1 MLLWEVTM
9 IDFSKRIKNGIKIK
23 KIDPIEI
30 YNTLDRSSVTGPLR
44 PVQFN
49 VLTKWNKEYRD
60 KKDLIIK
67 LHTGAGKTLVG
78 LLIAMSYINNN
89 EGPVVYVCPNIYL
102 MQQVCQDAQKFG
114 IPFCIIN
121 KDNEI
126 PNDFLNGKRVLITYV
141 QKVFNGLSIF
151 GTGNQSMHVGCI
163 ILDDSHAC
171 IDSMNGSCTIQI
183 LSDNPAYQKILD
195 LVEQDL
201 RDQGVGTFHDILN
214 KRSNGLI
221 PIPYWCWQDKINEI
235 TKIISEQTDDNHI
248 KFAWPLLKDQLVD
261 CRAFFSSNKIEIAPA
276 CLPIQQYGIFNNA
289 AHRILMS
296 ATTQED
302 TFFIKGLRLSVDA
315 VRNPLVDEKYTWSGE
330 KMILIPDSICE
341 NVDTDDL
348 LNYVLTTTH
357 DFGIAVL
364 TPSFEKSKKY
374 EKMGGILA
382 NSNSSGKTMF
392 QILRDYLIDH
402 KNKTIIFAN
411 RYDGIDLPDDT
422 CRILIIDSVP
432 YYDSLSDRYEELCRS
447 ESEIIRIKTIQ
458 KIEQG
463 LGRSVRGEKDYSVI
477 LITGSDLIKYIRSVS
492 NQKFFSPQTQRQ
504 IQIGFDIVD
513 MAKEDL
519 PEGDSRAEI
528 NLFFNTI
535 SQCLTRDE
543 GWKAYYSSEMEGI
556 ELSQTDRTQLY
567 HVLQQ
572 ERKAYDEANT
582 RNYEAASETM
592 QSIADS
598 CADPYEKGWYLQEK
612 ARFLYRISHTDSNK
626 VQVSAF
632 KMNTQLMKP
641 RTGIVYNKLKYPWD
655 NSRTSRIINELR
667 TFGNYDEL
675 SVQLEDTLSN
685 MSFGVD
691 AEKAENAF
699 YRIGQLLGYMC
710 QRPDKEIRQ
719 GPDVL
724 WCTACDKYILIEC
737 KTEVQLDRKH
747 ISKSEAGQMEEHC
760 AWFKAT
766 YGEGISFEPV
776 LVIPTEKL
784 AADAYFS
791 HDTDVLKKDGL
802 DKLKNQIREFFK
814 EFKKYDF
821 AGLDGELVNEKL
833 IAHNLH
839 NDSFINTVVT
849 RAKK

>member
-1 MLLWEVTM
+1 M
-9 IDFSKRIKNGIKIK
+9 IDFSKRIKNGSKVK
-23 KIDPIEI
+23 KIDPVEI

-44 PVQFN
+44 PVQLN
-49 VLTKWNKEYRD
+49 VLTKWHKEYRN

-78 LLIAMSYINNN
+78 LLIALSYINNG

-102 MQQVCQDAQKFG
+102 MQQVCLDAQKFG

-151 GTGNQSMHVGCI
+151 GTGNQSVQVGCI

-183 LSDNPAYQKILD
+183 LYDTPAYQQILE

-201 RDQGVGTFHDILN
+201 RDQGVGTFHDIIN
-214 KRSNGLI
+214 KHSNELM
-221 PIPYWCWQDKINEI
+221 PIPYWCWQDRIDEI
-235 TKIISEQTDDNHI
+235 TKIISKYTDDNHI
-248 KFAWPLLKDQLVD
+248 KFAWPLLRDQLVD
-261 CRAFFSSNKIEIAPA
+261 CKAYFSSHKIEITPA

-315 VRNPLVDEKYTWSGE
+315 VRHPLVDENYTWSGE

-348 LNYVLTTTH
+348 LKYVLTREH
-357 DFGIAVL
+357 NFGIAVL

-374 EKMGGILA
+374 ETMGGILA
-382 NSNSSGKTMF
+382 NNNSSGKNMF
-392 QILRDYLIDH
+392 QTLGEYFNDH

-432 YYDSLSDRYEELCRS
+432 YYDSLSDRYEELCRA

-477 LITGSDLIKYIRSVS
+477 LITGSDLIKYIRSVT
-492 NQKFFSPQTQRQ
+492 NQKLFSPQTQRQ
-504 IQIGFDIVD
+504 IQIGFEIVD

-519 PEGDSRAEI
+519 PEKDAQAEI
-528 NLFFNTI
+528 NLFFSTI
-535 SQCLTRDE
+535 SQCLNRDE
-543 GWKAYYSSEMEGI
+543 GWKAYYSSEMEDI
-556 ELSQTDRTQLY
+556 QLSQIDRTQLY
-567 HVLQQ
+567 HMLQQ

-598 CADPYEKGWYLQEK
+598 CTDPCEKGWYLQEK
-612 ARFLYRISHTDSNK
+612 ARFLYRISHSESSK
-626 VQVSAF
+626 VQISAF
-632 KMNTQLMKP
+632 KMNTQLLKP
-641 RTGIVYNKLKYPWD
+641 RTGIVYNKLKYPLD

-667 TFGNYDEL
+667 AFGNYDEL

-699 YRIGQLLGYMC
+699 YRIGQLLGYVC

-724 WCTACDKYILIEC
+724 WCTASDKYILIEC
-737 KTEVQLDRKH
+737 KTEVLLDRKS

-760 AWFKAT
+760 AWFETT
-766 YGEGISFEPV
+766 YGEGILFEPI
-776 LVIPTEKL
+776 LVITTEKL
-784 AADAYFS
+784 AKDAYFS
-791 HDTDVLKKDGL
+791 HNTDILKKTGL
-802 DKLKNQIREFFK
+802 DKLKKQIRDFFK

-821 AGLDGELVNEKL
+821 AGMDADLVNQKL
-833 IAHNLH
+833 VAHNLH
-839 NDSFINTVVT
+839 DDSFMKKVAVQ
-849 RAKK
+849 AKK

>member
-1 MLLWEVTM
+1 M
-9 IDFSKRIKNGIKIK
+9 IDFSKRIKNGSSITKIN
-23 KIDPIEI
+23 PVEI

-44 PVQFN
+44 SVQSS
-49 VLTKWNKEYRD
+49 VLTKWHKEYRNQ
-60 KKDLIIK
+60 KDLIIK

-78 LLIAMSYINNN
+78 LLIALSYINNG

-102 MQQVCQDAQKFG
+102 MQQVCLDAQKFG

-126 PNDFLNGKRVLITYV
+126 PNDFLNGKRILITYV

-151 GTGNQSMHVGCI
+151 GTGNQSVHVGCI

-183 LSDNPAYQKILD
+183 LCDTPAYQQILE
-195 LVEQDL
+195 LFEQDI
-201 RDQGVGTFHDILN
+201 RDQGVGTFHDIVD
-214 KRSNGLI
+214 KRSNELM
-221 PIPYWCWQDKINEI
+221 PIPYWCWQDRIDEI
-235 TKIISEQTDDNHI
+235 TKIISMYTDDDYI

-261 CRAFFSSNKIEIAPA
+261 CKAYLSSNKIEITPA

-348 LNYVLTTTH
+348 LEYLLKTDH
-357 DFGIAVL
+357 DFGIGVL
-364 TPSFEKSKKY
+364 TPSFEKAKKY
-374 EKMGGILA
+374 EKMGGILGNNNA
-382 NSNSSGKTMF
+382 SGKNMF
-392 QILRDYLIDH
+392 QTLQEYLYDH

-432 YYDSLSDRYEELCRS
+432 YYGSLCDRYEELCRAQ
-447 ESEIIRIKTIQ
+447 SEIIRIKTIQ

-477 LITGSDLIKYIRSVS
+477 LITGSDLIKYIRSVT
-492 NQKFFSPQTQRQ
+492 NQKLFSPQTQRQ
-504 IQIGFDIVD
+504 IQIGFEIVD

-519 PEGDSRAEI
+519 PEKDAQAEI

-535 SQCLTRDE
+535 SQCLNRDE
-543 GWKAYYSSEMEGI
+543 GWKAYYSSKMEDI
-556 ELSQTDRTQLY
+556 QLSQVDRTQLY
-567 HVLQQ
+567 HMLQQ

-582 RNYEAASETM
+582 RNYEAASEIM
-592 QSIADS
+592 QSIANS
-598 CADPYEKGWYLQEK
+598 CVDPCEKGWYLQEK
-612 ARFLYRISHTDSNK
+612 ARFLYRISHTESSK
-626 VQVSAF
+626 VQISAF
-632 KMNTQLMKP
+632 KMNTQLLKP
-641 RTGIVYNKLKYPWD
+641 RTGIVYNKLKFPLD
-655 NSRTSRIINELR
+655 NSRNSRIINELR
-667 TFGNYDEL
+667 VFGNYDEL

-685 MSFGVD
+685 MSFGVN

-699 YRIGQLLGYMC
+699 YRIGQLLGYVC
-710 QRPDKEIRQ
+710 QRPDKEIRH
-719 GPDVL
+719 GPDIL
-724 WCTACDKYILIEC
+724 WCTASNKYILIEC
-737 KTEVQLDRKH
+737 KTEVLLDRKS

-760 AWFKAT
+760 AWFET
-766 YGEGISFEPV
+766 EYGKGVLFEPI
-776 LVIPTEKL
+776 LVITTEKL
-784 AADAYFS
+784 AGDAYFS
-791 HDTDVLKKDGL
+791 HDTNVLRKNGL
-802 DKLKNQIREFFK
+802 DKLKKQIRDFFK

-821 AGLDGELVNEKL
+821 AGLDADLVNQKL
-833 IAHNLH
+833 VAHNLH
-839 NDSFINTVVT
+839 DDRFMKKVVVA
-849 RAKK
+849 AKK

>member
-1 MLLWEVTM
+1 MEVAM
-9 IDFSKRIKNGIKIK
+9 IDFSKRIKNGSSITKIN
-23 KIDPIEI
+23 PVEI

-44 PVQFN
+44 SVQSS
-49 VLTKWNKEYRD
+49 VLTKWHKEYRNQ
-60 KKDLIIK
+60 KDLIIK

-78 LLIAMSYINNN
+78 LLIALSYINNG

-102 MQQVCQDAQKFG
+102 MQQVCLDAQKFG

-126 PNDFLNGKRVLITYV
+126 PNDFLNGKRILITYV

-151 GTGNQSMHVGCI
+151 GTGNQSVHVGCI

-183 LSDNPAYQKILD
+183 LFDTPAYQQILE
-195 LVEQDL
+195 LFEQDI
-201 RDQGVGTFHDILN
+201 RDQGVGTFHDIVD
-214 KRSNGLI
+214 KRSNELM
-221 PIPYWCWQDKINEI
+221 PIPYWCWQDRIDEI
-235 TKIISEQTDDNHI
+235 TKIISMYTDDDYI

-261 CRAFFSSNKIEIAPA
+261 CKAYLSSNKIEITPA

-348 LNYVLTTTH
+348 LEYLLKTDH
-357 DFGIAVL
+357 DFGIGVL
-364 TPSFEKSKKY
+364 TPSFEKAKKY
-374 EKMGGILA
+374 EKMGGILGNNNA
-382 NSNSSGKTMF
+382 SGKNMF
-392 QILRDYLIDH
+392 QTLQEYLYDH

-432 YYDSLSDRYEELCRS
+432 YYGSLCDRYEELCRAQ
-447 ESEIIRIKTIQ
+447 SEIIRIKTIQ

-477 LITGSDLIKYIRSVS
+477 LITGSDLIKYIRSVT
-492 NQKFFSPQTQRQ
+492 NQKLFSPQTQRQ
-504 IQIGFDIVD
+504 IQIGFEIID

-519 PEGDSRAEI
+519 PEKDAQAEI

-535 SQCLTRDE
+535 SQCLNRDE
-543 GWKAYYSSEMEGI
+543 GWKAYYSSKMEDI
-556 ELSQTDRTQLY
+556 QLSQVDRTQLY
-567 HVLQQ
+567 HMLQQ

-582 RNYEAASETM
+582 RNYEAASEIM
-592 QSIADS
+592 QSIANS
-598 CADPYEKGWYLQEK
+598 CVDPCEKGWYLQEK
-612 ARFLYRISHTDSNK
+612 ARFLYRISHTESSK
-626 VQVSAF
+626 VQISAF
-632 KMNTQLMKP
+632 KMNTQLLKP
-641 RTGIVYNKLKYPWD
+641 RTGIVYNKLKFPLD
-655 NSRTSRIINELR
+655 NSRNSRIINELR
-667 TFGNYDEL
+667 VFGNYDEL

-685 MSFGVD
+685 MSFGVN

-699 YRIGQLLGYMC
+699 YRIGQLLGYVC
-710 QRPDKEIRQ
+710 QRPDKEIRH
-719 GPDVL
+719 GPDIL
-724 WCTACDKYILIEC
+724 WCTASNKYILIEC
-737 KTEVQLDRKH
+737 KTEVLLDRKS

-760 AWFKAT
+760 AWFET
-766 YGEGISFEPV
+766 EYGKGVLFEPI
-776 LVIPTEKL
+776 LVITTEKL
-784 AADAYFS
+784 AGDAYFS
-791 HDTDVLKKDGL
+791 HDTNVLRKNGL
-802 DKLKNQIREFFK
+802 DKLKKQIRDFFK

-821 AGLDGELVNEKL
+821 AGLDADLVNQKL
-833 IAHNLH
+833 VAHNLH
-839 NDSFINTVVT
+839 DDRFMKKVVVA
-849 RAKK
+849 AKK

>member
-1 MLLWEVTM
+1 M
-9 IDFSKRIKNGIKIK
+9 IDFSKRIKNGSSITKIN
-23 KIDPIEI
+23 PVEI

-44 PVQFN
+44 SVQSS
-49 VLTKWNKEYRD
+49 VLTKWHKEYRNQ
-60 KKDLIIK
+60 KDLIIK

-78 LLIAMSYINNN
+78 LLIALSYINNG

-102 MQQVCQDAQKFG
+102 MQQVCLDAQKFG

-126 PNDFLNGKRVLITYV
+126 PNDFLNGKRILITYV

-151 GTGNQSMHVGCI
+151 GTGNQSVHVGCI

-183 LSDNPAYQKILD
+183 LFDTPAYQQILE
-195 LVEQDL
+195 LFEQDI
-201 RDQGVGTFHDILN
+201 RDQGVGTFHDIVD
-214 KRSNGLI
+214 KRSNELM
-221 PIPYWCWQDKINEI
+221 PIPYWCWQDRIDEI
-235 TKIISEQTDDNHI
+235 TKIISMYTDDDYI

-261 CRAFFSSNKIEIAPA
+261 CKAYLSSNKIEITPA

-348 LNYVLTTTH
+348 LEYLLKTDH
-357 DFGIAVL
+357 DFGIGVL
-364 TPSFEKSKKY
+364 TPSFEKAKKY
-374 EKMGGILA
+374 EKMGGILGNNNA
-382 NSNSSGKTMF
+382 SGKNMF
-392 QILRDYLIDH
+392 QTLQEYLYDH

-432 YYDSLSDRYEELCRS
+432 YYGSLCDRYEELCRAQ
-447 ESEIIRIKTIQ
+447 SEIIRIKTIQ

-477 LITGSDLIKYIRSVS
+477 LITGSDLIKYIRSVT
-492 NQKFFSPQTQRQ
+492 NQKLFSPQTQRQ
-504 IQIGFDIVD
+504 IQIGFEIVD

-519 PEGDSRAEI
+519 PEKDAQAEI

-535 SQCLTRDE
+535 SQCLNRDE
-543 GWKAYYSSEMEGI
+543 GWKAYYSSKMEDI
-556 ELSQTDRTQLY
+556 QLSQVDRTQLY
-567 HVLQQ
+567 HMLQQ

-582 RNYEAASETM
+582 RNYEAASEIM
-592 QSIADS
+592 QSIANS
-598 CADPYEKGWYLQEK
+598 CVDPCEKGWYLQEK
-612 ARFLYRISHTDSNK
+612 ARFLYRISHTESSK
-626 VQVSAF
+626 VQISAF
-632 KMNTQLMKP
+632 KMNTQLLKP
-641 RTGIVYNKLKYPWD
+641 RTGIVYNKLKFPLD
-655 NSRTSRIINELR
+655 NSRNSRIINELR
-667 TFGNYDEL
+667 VFGNYDEL

-685 MSFGVD
+685 MSFGVN

-699 YRIGQLLGYMC
+699 YRIGQLLGYVC
-710 QRPDKEIRQ
+710 QRPDKEIRH
-719 GPDVL
+719 GPDIL
-724 WCTACDKYILIEC
+724 WCTASNKYILIEC
-737 KTEVQLDRKH
+737 KTEVLLDRKS

-760 AWFKAT
+760 AWFET
-766 YGEGISFEPV
+766 EYGKGVLFEPI
-776 LVIPTEKL
+776 LVITTEKL
-784 AADAYFS
+784 AGDAYFS
-791 HDTDVLKKDGL
+791 HDTNVLRKNGL
-802 DKLKNQIREFFK
+802 DKLKKQIRDFFK

-821 AGLDGELVNEKL
+821 AGLDADLVNQKL
-833 IAHNLH
+833 VAHNLH
-839 NDSFINTVVT
+839 DDRFMKKVVVA
-849 RAKK
+849 AKK

>member
-1 MLLWEVTM
+1 M
-9 IDFSKRIKNGIKIK
+9 IDFSKRIKNGAKTK
-23 KIDPIEI
+23 KIDPVEI

-49 VLTKWNKEYRD
+49 ILTKWHKEYRNQ
-60 KKDLIIK
+60 KDLIIK

-78 LLIAMSYINNN
+78 LLIALSYINNS

-102 MQQVCQDAQKFG
+102 MQQVCLDAQKFG
-114 IPFCIIN
+114 VPFCTIN

-126 PNDFLNGKRVLITYV
+126 PNDFLEGKRVLITYV

-171 IDSMNGSCTIQI
+171 IDSMIGSCTIQI
-183 LSDNPAYQKILD
+183 LYDSPAYQQILE
-195 LVEQDL
+195 LIEQDL
-201 RDQGVGTFHDILN
+201 HDQGAGTFYDILN
-214 KRSNGLI
+214 KRSNEFM
-221 PIPYWCWQDKINEI
+221 PIPYWCWQDRIDEI
-235 TKIISEQTDDNHI
+235 TTIISKHTEDNHI
-248 KFAWPLLKDQLVD
+248 KFAWPLLKDQLID
-261 CRAFFSSNKIEIAPA
+261 CKAYFSSSKIEIAPA

-289 AHRILMS
+289 THRILMS

-315 VRNPLVDEKYTWSGE
+315 VRYPLVDEDYTWSGE
-330 KMILIPDSICE
+330 KMILIPDAICE
-341 NVDTDDL
+341 HVNTDDL
-348 LNYVLTTTH
+348 LKHVLETEH

-382 NSNSSGKTMF
+382 NNSSSGKTMF
-392 QILRDYLIDH
+392 QTLTEYLNNH

-432 YYDSLSDRYEELCRS
+432 YYDSLADRYEELCRA

-477 LITGSDLIKYIRSVS
+477 LITGSDLIKYIRSIT
-492 NQKFFSPQTQRQ
+492 NQKLFSPQTQKQ
-504 IQIGFDIVD
+504 IQIGFEIVD

-519 PEGDSRAEI
+519 PTKDAQAEI
-528 NLFFNTI
+528 TLFFSTI
-535 SQCLTRDE
+535 NQCLHRDE
-543 GWKAYYSSEMEGI
+543 GWKSYYSSEMEDI
-556 ELSQTDRTQLY
+556 QLSQVDRAQLY
-567 HVLQQ
+567 HMLQQ
-572 ERKAYDEANT
+572 ERKAYDEAAT
-582 RNYEAASETM
+582 CNYDAASETI
-592 QSIADS
+592 QQIADS
-598 CADPYEKGWYLQEK
+598 CADLSEKGWYLQEK
-612 ARFLYRISHTDSNK
+612 ARFLYRISHSESSK

-641 RTGIVYNKLKYPWD
+641 RVGIVYNKLRYPL
-655 NSRTSRIINELR
+655 NISRNIRIINELQVL
-667 TFGNYDEL
+667 GNYEEL
-675 SVQLEDTLSN
+675 SIQLEDTLSN

-699 YRIGQLLGYMC
+699 YRIGQLLGYEC

-724 WCTACDKYILIEC
+724 WCTASNKYILIEC
-737 KTEVQLDRKH
+737 KTEVLADRKC

-760 AWFKAT
+760 AWFEAT
-766 YGEGISFEPV
+766 YGEITSFKPI
-776 LVIPTEKL
+776 LVISTEKL
-784 AADAYFS
+784 AKDAYFS
-791 HDTDVLKKDGL
+791 HDTKILKKSGL
-802 DKLKNQIREFFK
+802 EKLKKQIRDFFK
-814 EFKKYDF
+814 EFKKFDF
-821 AGLDGELVNEKL
+821 SGLDADVVNQKLV
-833 IAHNLH
+833 AHNLH
-839 NDSFINTVVT
+839 NDNFIQELVVD
-849 RAKK
+849 AKK